1 MSGHQTEHEKIA
13 ATFGRTTDPL
23 ADYDAEFKQ
32 LGVNPFDLW
41 LEERIYSQEYTE
53 GTLDTIER
61 HVRQWCEF
69 IRTEYSRHPAVPT
82 TQHVMDFSH
91 YYLHEK
97 DNAKDTVAA
106 KLGTLSRAF
115 QYFQSE
121 PAFPHEKDFNPFDV
135 AKGKLDLNG
144 DDPKPPHQIQLGE
157 LQLKIRDDI
166 KHIRDRALIVTQ
178 LKLGLRASEAS
189 NIKLSEIHIAN
200 SELQE
205 HYEELGTHPALEGRQ
220 NAVYIPHDRKRNKSK
235 RPRVL
240 PLDDELRRLLLQYLL
255 CRPDNGRPWVF
266 LSKSGGKKLDPDNIN
281 DIWKKYFRPEYDPTE
296 RYRGVSSHYGRHYF
310 TTWFKIER
318 DWSRDLIQYMR
329 GDRQS
334 GGDMQSSRDA
344 IDSYIHAW
352 YEDIEDRYRQEIFKL
367 RL

>member
-1 MSGHQTEHEKIA
+1 MSGNQAEHEKIA
-13 ATFGRTTDPL
+13 ATFDRTTDPL
-23 ADYDAEFKQ
+23 AEFNTEFQQ
-32 LGVNPFDLW
+32 LNVDPYDLW
-41 LEERIYSQEYTE
+41 IEDRIYSQEYAD
-53 GTLDTIER
+53 GTIDMIER
-61 HVRQWCEF
+61 RVRQWCEYM
-69 IRTEYSRHPAVPT
+69 TGNSSRHPAVPN
-82 TQHVMDFSH
+82 TQHVMNFAQF
-91 YYLHEK
+91 YLDDEGNSK
-97 DNAKDTVAA
+97 NTVTA

-115 QYFQSE
+115 QYFQTE
-121 PAFPHEKDFNPFDV
+121 PAFPHEKDFNPFEA

-144 DDPKPPHQIQLGE
+144 DDPKPPHQIGIDNLRH
-157 LQLKIRDDI
+157 KIREDI

-178 LKLGLRASEAS
+178 LKLGIRASEAS

-205 HYEELGTHPALEGRQ
+205 HYEKLGSHPALEGRK

-240 PLDDELRRLLLQYLL
+240 PLDDEKYLL

-266 LSKSGGKKLDPDNIN
+266 LSKSSGKKLDQDNIN
-281 DIWKKYFRPEYDPTE
+281 DIWKKYFRPEYEPTE

-310 TTWFKIER
+310 TSWFKIQR
-318 DWSRDLIQYMR
+318 DWPRELIKYMR

-334 GGDMQSSRDA
+334 SGDMQSSRDA